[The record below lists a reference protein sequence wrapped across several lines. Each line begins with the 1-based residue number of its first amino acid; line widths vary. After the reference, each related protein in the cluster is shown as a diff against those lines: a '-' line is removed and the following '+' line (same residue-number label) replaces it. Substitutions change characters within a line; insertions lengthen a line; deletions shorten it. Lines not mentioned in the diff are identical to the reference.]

1 MSLNQMKEP
10 HHQRTVGYSM
20 IAVAASLAVIGL
32 LQLAIGEDVLYADD
46 IQRKKTQEWEE
57 CKKTNFVGEEC
68 EKFVERLEID
78 SGTPIFARIEGG
90 IKSSSP

>member
-10 HHQRTVGYSM
+10 HHHRTVGYSM

-32 LQLAIGEDVLYADD
+32 LQLAIGENVLFADD
-46 IQRKKTQEWEE
+46 IQREKTQEYEE
-57 CKKTNFVGEEC
+57 CKKINFVGEEC
-68 EKFVERLEID
+68 KKFVERLEID
-78 SGTPIFARIEGG
+78 SGTPIFARTEDG

>member
-10 HHQRTVGYSM
+10 HHHRTVGYSM
-20 IAVAASLAVIGL
+20 IVVAVSLAVIGL
-32 LQLAIGEDVLYADD
+32 LQLAIGENVLYGDD
-46 IQRKKTQEWEE
+46 IQRDKTEEYEE

-68 EKFVERLEID
+68 KKFVERLEID
-78 SGTPIFARIEGG
+78 SGTPIFARSEDG

>member
-1 MSLNQMKEP
+1 
-10 HHQRTVGYSM
+10 M

-32 LQLAIGEDVLYADD
+32 LQLAIGENVLFADD
-46 IQRKKTQEWEE
+46 IQREKTDEYEE

-68 EKFVERLEID
+68 EKFAERLEID
-78 SGTPIFARIEGG
+78 SGTPIFARSEDG